1 MSKQVMVIGLGQF
14 GMSLSRAL
22 ADRDVEVLAVDTSE
36 PRVRAAS
43 EYVAEALCFDA
54 TDELALART
63 APERRD
69 ACVCAIG
76 DEAREA
82 AIICTALLKQ
92 MGATRL
98 VARSNDDLL
107 ARILRLVGADVVI
120 NPEREFGNRFATM
133 LLHER
138 VLGELP
144 LGGGL
149 VLTEM
154 KSPAAFVG
162 RSLIDLELP
171 RRHGLTV
178 VAIRRPED
186 ASVNAPDPRR
196 PLGADD
202 VLIVVSHQ
210 DAVADL
216 LTRFSVPHAS
226 RS

>member
-1 MSKQVMVIGLGQF
+1 
-14 GMSLSRAL
+14 
-22 ADRDVEVLAVDTSE
+22 
-36 PRVRAAS
+36 
-43 EYVAEALCFDA
+43 
-54 TDELALART
+54 
-63 APERRD
+63 
-69 ACVCAIG
+69 
-76 DEAREA
+76 
-82 AIICTALLKQ
+82 
-92 MGATRL
+92 
-98 VARSNDDLL
+98 
-107 ARILRLVGADVVI
+107 VVI